1 MLIITNYQKYI
12 KLFEVLIMKESKA
25 ADLYGLYEYGAI
37 ILLAIKAD
45 MDWLNQ
51 ENIPEVKNNINISQ
65 NSRIKV
71 HLE

>member
-12 KLFEVLIMKESKA
+12 KLFDVLIMKENKA
-25 ADLYGLYEYGAI
+25 VDLYGLYEYGAI
-37 ILLAIKAD
+37 ILLAIKGD

-51 ENIPEVKNNINISQ
+51 ENIPEVKNNISQ

-71 HLE
+71 HLK

>member
-12 KLFEVLIMKESKA
+12 KLFEALIIKEKKA

-37 ILLAIKAD
+37 ILLAIKGD

-51 ENIPEVKNNINISQ
+51 ENIPEVKNNISQ
-65 NSRIKV
+65 NSKIKV
-71 HLE
+71 LLE